1 MKKYKVIVDGQEY
14 EVGIEALSG
23 EELSAPKAA
32 PAAPAKPAAAAAAGG
47 EAVNS
52 PMPGTILA
60 VNVKAG
66 DAVKKGQALMIL
78 EAMKM
83 ENEINAPKD
92 GVVAAVHVS
101 KGQAVESGS
110 LLCTLQ

>member
-32 PAAPAKPAAAAAAGG
+32 PAAPAKPAAAG

>member
-1 MKKYKVIVDGQEY
+1 
-14 EVGIEALSG
+14 
-23 EELSAPKAA
+23 
-32 PAAPAKPAAAAAAGG
+32 
-47 EAVNS
+47 
-52 PMPGTILA
+52 
-60 VNVKAG
+60 
-66 DAVKKGQALMIL
+66 MIL

>member
-32 PAAPAKPAAAAAAGG
+32 PAAPANPAAGG